1 MNNINKLLTRLKYI
15 EHELKNN
22 LKLDSKAVERQIKL
36 IREKHQIIDEIKHL
50 EIKAS
55 FSVIEDEPEEEFE
68 PDTIRQVILWY
79 VIFGGKLPM
88 FCTMTNTFGEL
99 LIRAYTPKPKNGG
112 L

>member
-1 MNNINKLLTRLKYI
+1 MNIINKLLARLEYI
-15 EHELKNN
+15 DYELKHN

-36 IREKHQIIDEIKHL
+36 IREKYQILDEIKHL
-50 EIKAS
+50 EMKAS
-55 FSVIEDEPEEEFE
+55 FSVIGDEPDEEFE

-99 LIRAYTPKPKNGG
+99 LIRAYTPKNKHGG